1 AMTAPPAPKGRR
13 VIELLIEV
21 PAVTVTFVMMLHIT
35 ANALLRSF
43 ANSPLPNTLEY
54 VQYWYMPIVALLGF
68 VAAQLRGQHIAADL
82 VFRMLPR
89 AAKPYVT
96 AVGCAASALLAAG
109 FAWYGWQEAVHA
121 WEITMTAGVSDVIS
135 WPVYFLVPLAF
146 ASLTVQ
152 FAWATVR
159 AIRHPDADEDD
170 EQPGTEPA
178 AA

>member
-1 AMTAPPAPKGRR
+1 MSAPSKPKGRR
-13 VIELLIEV
+13 IAELLIEV
-21 PAVTVTFVMMLHIT
+21 PAVVVMFVMMFHIT
-35 ANALLRSF
+35 ANALLRFF

-96 AVGCAASALLAAG
+96 AVGCAASALLAAA